1 MSNSTS
7 ISLSQFVKNVINKK
21 RQQFIKLS
29 DFIWKHPEIRFEEE
43 KSSNAMKEALMKEGF
58 EVQSPVA
65 GLDTGFVASCGSG
78 HPIVAILGE
87 FDALEGLSQQKGISK
102 HVPILKGGHGHGCGH
117 NLLGTGS
124 FAAAVAIKE
133 YLKQHKLSGTIRYYG
148 CPAEESGGGKV
159 FMVREGLFNDVD
171 FALSW
176 HPGNYTAPLNM
187 SFLATYTVKFSF
199 EGRSAHAA
207 AVPHLG
213 RSALDAVELMNVGVN
228 FLREHIIPEARIH
241 YAITNA
247 GGDAPNVVQA
257 HTDVVYSIRAPKREQ
272 LDEIFERVVDI
283 AKGAA
288 LMTSVSMNYKFEGG
302 YSELIPNST
311 MANVMYEKIQEIGL
325 PTYTQDEMDFARE
338 IQQTLSNKDI
348 QQNIMKFD
356 FETQEKLL
364 VLPIATV
371 IPPLSKT
378 EELMCASTDVG
389 DVSWIVPT
397 MQCSTA
403 TWVIGTAPHTW
414 QVVSQGAVSYAQKA
428 MLQAGEIMAATA
440 IEIIQ
445 SPDILTAAKAE
456 HNKRLGGQTYSAPIP
471 KDLLPPKLR

>member
-1 MSNSTS
+1 MSF
-7 ISLSQFVKNVINKK
+7 SQFVKNAINDKK
-21 RQQFIKLS
+21 QQFIEVS
-29 DFIWKHPEIRFEEE
+29 DFIWAHPEIRFEE
-43 KSSNAMKEALMKEGF
+43 KQSSNAMKDALMKEGF

-65 GLDTGFVASCGSG
+65 GLDTGFVASYGSG

-87 FDALEGLSQQKGISK
+87 FDALEGLSQKKGTLK
-102 HVPILKGGHGHGCGH
+102 NAPIVEGGHGHGCGH

-124 FAAAVAIKE
+124 LAAVVAIKE
-133 YLKQHKLSGTIRYYG
+133 YLQQYKLSGTVRYYG

-176 HPGNYTAPLNM
+176 HPGNYAAPLNM

-207 AVPHLG
+207 AAPHLG

-257 HTDVVYSIRAPKREQ
+257 HADVVYSIRAPKRAQ
-272 LDEIFERVVDI
+272 LDEIFERVIDV

-288 LMTSVSMNYKFEGG
+288 LMVSVSMSYKLEGG
-302 YSELIPNST
+302 YSEVIPNST

-325 PTYTQDEMDFARE
+325 PAYTQDEMDFARE
-338 IQQTLSNKDI
+338 IQQTLGDKDI
-348 QQNIMKFD
+348 QQNVMQFD
-356 FETQEKLL
+356 FETKEKLL
-364 VLPIATV
+364 ASPIATV

-378 EELMCASTDVG
+378 EELMAASTDVG

-397 MQCSTA
+397 MQCNTA
-403 TWVIGTAPHTW
+403 TWAIGTAPHTW
-414 QVVSQGAVSYAQKA
+414 QVVSQGSVSYAQKA

-440 IEIIQ
+440 LEIMQ
-445 SPDILTAAKAE
+445 SPDILAAAKAE
-456 HNKRLGGQTYSAPIP
+456 HKKRLGGQTYSAPIP
-471 KDLLPPKLR
+471 ADLQPPKLK